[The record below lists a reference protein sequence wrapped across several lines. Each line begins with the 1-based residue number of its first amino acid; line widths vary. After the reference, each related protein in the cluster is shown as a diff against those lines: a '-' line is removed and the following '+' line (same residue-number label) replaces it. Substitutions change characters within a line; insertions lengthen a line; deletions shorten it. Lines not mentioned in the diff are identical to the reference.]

1 MAASSAFYSC
11 GASVRVHVAATYEHT
26 GISRVRAPFLVH
38 ASLRFQRA
46 FVASSGRVAVMGG
59 QIAEHASSKEK

>member
-1 MAASSAFYSC
+1 M
-11 GASVRVHVAATYEHT
+11 RVHVAATYEHT